1 MVYNTWS
8 HWVSGLWPSSGILNT
23 RKHNVSSKGNMEK
36 QLDSF
41 SETLCFLV
49 FRVPDD
55 VPSPETQ

>member
-8 HWVSGLWPSSGILNT
+8 DWVSGLWASSGILNT
-23 RKHNVSSKGNMEK
+23 RKHNVAGEGKLEI

-49 FRVPDD
+49 FRIPNDGR
-55 VPSPETQ
+55 SPESQ

>member
-1 MVYNTWS
+1 MYNTWS
-8 HWVSGLWPSSGILNT
+8 HWVSGILNT
-23 RKHNVSSKGNMEK
+23 RKTMFPVRGKLKK

-55 VPSPETQ
+55 APSPETQ